1 MKLNKLWKKGSSI
14 KFTVEGRPPKKSV
27 GSCWG
32 NKEAEFVFKL
42 REKAL
47 EARTK
52 AGFFDCF
59 NGPVKLELTVYAPN
73 ITERKDTNDY
83 VSDLDTLIA
92 GVMESIQPAPTNPE
106 IKIDPIF
113 LNRIDIGSNVPLIV
127 KDDAQVVLIIAK
139 KIENEKMYYEIM
151 IKDEMV

>member
-1 MKLNKLWKKGSSI
+1 MKFNKFWKKGSSI

-47 EARTK
+47 DARTK
-52 AGFFDCF
+52 EGFSDCF

-92 GVMESIQPAPTNPE
+92 GVMESIQPAPTNPD

-113 LNRIDIGSNVPLIV
+113 QDRTDIGSGVPLIV
-127 KDDAQVVLIIAK
+127 KDDAQVVSITAK

-151 IKDEMV
+151 IEEEMI